1 MSPKEAIQ
9 ILDRILD
16 PDPWED
22 YGLSDKAREALQ
34 VAVEA
39 LERQVPKKATEKYD
53 RYTGNDAMFCPMC
66 LTYLG
71 YRDKRTHIVKPLMMK
86 DGDFCGR
93 CGQKIDFGG

>member
-1 MSPKEAIQ
+1 MSPREAIQ
-9 ILDRILD
+9 MLERMLD

-22 YGLSDKAREALQ
+22 YGLSDKAKEALQ
-34 VAVEA
+34 MAVEV
-39 LERQVPKKATEKYD
+39 LERQVPKKATGKNE
-53 RYTGNDAMFCPMC
+53 RYTGNDEMFCPIC

-71 YRDKRTHIVKPLMMK
+71 YRDKRTHIVKPL